1 MKKIIISIITCCI
14 LGIFTSCSDDFLE
27 INPRTQVT
35 TSDFYKTEDGV
46 MMGLY
51 SVMKEV
57 QNRLMEVH
65 SYATLLSD
73 EASTGGGLGEGVWK
87 VKWDTYTYTPT
98 TCFSNEWYGGTGWWN
113 EWDMGLYVGVVA
125 ANILIDE
132 MKLSGLSDDF
142 LRPIDAET
150 RFYRAL
156 FYTYLFMGYRE
167 IPLLK
172 GQITSVSDLYGFN
185 NATREEVYA
194 FLMDDLADDVIQ
206 YLPERENTLKGRI
219 CRDAAKVLRA
229 KIILFHR
236 DEASYQKAY
245 DDLRGIA
252 NNPFYQLDPDYLH
265 IWRKAGEWGR
275 ESIYEVGMAGE
286 NSGMNNKVSTVS
298 GREIVDPRSAEEG
311 GLMSGYGQLT
321 MTWQIYD
328 MFAPGDKRRE
338 GTVIVYADEAADA
351 LAKTGQNTFTLSS
364 SQEGVDLNRGLLGHY
379 KYHARKESYTTGGDQ
394 VSSQNM
400 SYRFYRFADVLLLG
414 AELKVRLSG
423 NADTEAQG
431 WFDKIRDRAFG
442 DSNHRI
448 SLNQGKE
455 ANLDIIF
462 DERYYE
468 FAFEMQRWF
477 DILRFDKGTQILGPL
492 GWTEKHRYF
501 PIDQGEIDSSK
512 GALTQDPAW
521 K

>member
-1 MKKIIISIITCCI
+1 MKKIILSIITCCT
-14 LGIFTSCSDDFLE
+14 LAGLVACSDFLE
-27 INPRTQVT
+27 IKPRTEVT
-35 TSDFYKTEDGV
+35 TKDFYQTEGGV
-46 MMGLY
+46 MKGLY
-51 SVMKEV
+51 SVMKEA

-73 EASTGGGLGEGVWK
+73 EAETGGGIGEGSYK

-113 EWDMGLYVGVVA
+113 EWDMGLYTGVVA
-125 ANILIDE
+125 ANMLIDE
-132 MKLSGLSDDF
+132 LKLSKVSSDF
-142 LRPIDAET
+142 LKPVEAEA

-156 FYTYLFMGYRE
+156 FYDYLFMGYKE

-172 GQITSVSDLYGFN
+172 GQITSIDDLYSFS
-185 NATREEVYA
+185 NAPRKDVYS
-194 FLMDDLADDVIQ
+194 FMMEDLADDVIQ
-206 YLPERENTLKGRI
+206 YLPERANTQKGRI
-219 CRDAAKVLRA
+219 SRYAAKVLRA

-245 DDLRGIA
+245 NDMREIA

-265 IWRKAGEWGR
+265 LWRKAGEWGK
-275 ESIYEVGMAGE
+275 ESIYEIGMAGE
-286 NSGMNNKVSTVS
+286 NSGMNNKVATVG
-298 GREIVDPRSAEEG
+298 GRDIIDPRTAEQG
-311 GLMSGYGQLT
+311 QLMSGYGQLT
-321 MTWQIYD
+321 MTWKIYD
-328 MFAPGDKRRE
+328 MFAPGDTRRE

-351 LAKTGQNTFTLSS
+351 LTQTGLNTFSVS
-364 SQEGVDLNRGLLGHY
+364 ANQEGIDIARGQLGNY
-379 KYHARKESYTTGGDQ
+379 KYHPRRESYTNGSYP
-394 VSSQNM
+394 VNSQNM
-400 SYRFYRFADVLLLG
+400 SYRFYRFSDALLLG

-423 NADTEAQG
+423 NADSEAQG
-431 WFDKIRDRAFG
+431 WFDKVRDRAFR
-442 DSNHRI
+442 DTNHRI
-448 SLNQGKE
+448 SLNQGKD

-462 DERYYE
+462 NERYYE

>member
-1 MKKIIISIITCCI
+1 MKKIIITIIACCT
-14 LGIFTSCSDDFLE
+14 LAGFVACSDFLE
-27 INPRTQVT
+27 IHPRTQVT

-46 MMGLY
+46 MKGLY
-51 SVMKEV
+51 SIMKEV

-65 SYATLLSD
+65 SYSTLLSD
-73 EASTGGGLGEGVWK
+73 EAETGGGIGEGSYK
-87 VKWDTYTYTPT
+87 VKWNTYTYTPT

-142 LRPIDAET
+142 IRPVDAEA

-156 FYTYLFMGYRE
+156 FYDYLFMGYKE

-172 GQITSVSDLYGFN
+172 GQITSVNDLYSFG
-185 NATREEVYA
+185 NASREEVYN
-194 FLMDDLADDVIQ
+194 FMMEDLADDVIQ
-206 YLPERENTLKGRI
+206 YLPERANTQKGRI
-219 CRDAAKVLRA
+219 SRDAAKVLRA

-245 DDLRGIA
+245 NDMREIA
-252 NNPFYQLDPDYLH
+252 NNSFYQLDPDYLH
-265 IWRKAGEWGR
+265 IWRKAGEWGK
-275 ESIYEVGMAGE
+275 ESIYEIGMAGE
-286 NSGMNNKVSTVS
+286 NSGMNNKVATVG
-298 GREIVDPRSAEEG
+298 GREIVDPRDAEQG

-321 MTWQIYD
+321 MTWKIYD
-328 MFAPGDKRRE
+328 MFTPGDTRRE
-338 GTVIVYADEAADA
+338 GTVIVYADEAANA
-351 LAKTGQNTFTLSS
+351 LAKTGLNTFSVS
-364 SQEGVDLNRGLLGHY
+364 ANQEGIDRVRGQLGNY
-379 KYHARKESYTTGGDQ
+379 KYHPRKEAYTTGSDP
-394 VSSQNM
+394 VNSQNM

-414 AELKVRLSG
+414 AELKVRMSG

-431 WFDKIRDRAFG
+431 WFDKIRDRAFR
-442 DSNHRI
+442 DTNHRI
-448 SLNQGKE
+448 SLNQGKD
-455 ANLDIIF
+455 ANLDIILQ
-462 DERYYE
+462 ERYYE

-477 DILRFDKGTQILGPL
+477 DILRFDKGAQILGPL

>member
-1 MKKIIISIITCCI
+1 MKKIITTIIICCA
-14 LGIFTSCSDDFLE
+14 LTGLVACNDFLE

-46 MMGLY
+46 MKGLY

-57 QNRLMEVH
+57 QSRLMEVH

-73 EASTGGGLGEGVWK
+73 EAETGGGIGEGSYK
-87 VKWDTYTYTPT
+87 VKWNTYTYTPT

-125 ANILIDE
+125 ANILVDE

-142 LRPIDAET
+142 IRPIDAET

-156 FYTYLFMGYRE
+156 FYDYLFMGYKE

-172 GQITSVSDLYGFN
+172 GQITSVNDLYSFG
-185 NATREEVYA
+185 NASREEVYN
-194 FLMDDLADDVIQ
+194 FMMEDLADDVIQ
-206 YLPERENTLKGRI
+206 YLPERANTQKGRI
-219 CRDAAKVLRA
+219 SRDAAKVLRA

-245 DDLRGIA
+245 DDMREMA

-265 IWRKAGEWGR
+265 LWRKAGEWGK
-275 ESIYEVGMAGE
+275 ESIYEIGMAGE
-286 NSGMNNKVSTVS
+286 NSEMNNKVATVG
-298 GREIVDPRSAEEG
+298 GRNIIDPRDAEQG

-321 MTWQIYD
+321 MTWKIYD
-328 MFAPGDKRRE
+328 MFTPGDTRRE
-338 GTVIVYADEAADA
+338 GTVIIYADEASDA
-351 LAKTGQNTFTLSS
+351 LAKTGINTFDIDDN
-364 SQEGVDLNRGLLGHY
+364 QEGVDRVRGLLGNY
-379 KYHARKESYTTGGDQ
+379 KYHPRKEAYTTGNDP
-394 VSSQNM
+394 VNSQNM
-400 SYRFYRFADVLLLG
+400 SYRFYRFSDALLLG

-423 NADTEAQG
+423 NADAEAQG
-431 WFDKIRDRAFG
+431 WFDKVRDRAFG
-442 DSNHRI
+442 DTNHRI
-448 SLNQGKE
+448 SLNQGQD

-462 DERYYE
+462 QERYYE

-477 DILRFDKGTQILGPL
+477 DILRFDKGAQILGPL
-492 GWTEKHRYF
+492 GWQEKHRYF